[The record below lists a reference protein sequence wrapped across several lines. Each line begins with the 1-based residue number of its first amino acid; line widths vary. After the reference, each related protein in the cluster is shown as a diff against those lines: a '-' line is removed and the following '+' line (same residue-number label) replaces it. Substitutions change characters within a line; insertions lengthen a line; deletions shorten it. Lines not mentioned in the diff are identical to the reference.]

1 MKTAGIDGC
10 RAGWLAVS
18 LDKSL
23 ASWQLLRTVQ
33 ELSVYAASKNG
44 VFIDIPIGLSETEP
58 VRTCDALLR
67 RVLGKG
73 YASSVFSPPVRA
85 AFMVNDY
92 VAACDINEAKT
103 GKRITKQAWNIMPKI
118 RQVDEL
124 LAENPGLVQ
133 VLHESH
139 PELLFK
145 KLNRGGE
152 PLQKKKT
159 PEGLEQ
165 RRQLLFRADSRIE
178 GLYETMRGSLK
189 KSEAKDDDLL
199 DALVLAVM
207 VAQSPYRPVRTLP
220 LPPETDSR
228 GIPMA
233 IHFV

>member
-18 LDKSL
+18 LDQSL
-23 ASWQLLRTVQ
+23 ASWQLLRTAQ
-33 ELSVYAASKNG
+33 ELTEYAATKNG
-44 VFIDIPIGLSETEP
+44 IFIDIPIGLSETAH
-58 VRTCDALLR
+58 VRSCDELLR
-67 RVLGKG
+67 RVLGKE

-85 AFMVNDY
+85 AFLVNDY
-92 VAACDINEAKT
+92 AAACNINESKT

-118 RQVDEL
+118 RQVDEI
-124 LAENPGLVQ
+124 LAENPALVQ

-152 PLQKKKT
+152 ALHKKKT
-159 PEGLEQ
+159 AEGLEQ

-178 GLYETMRGSLK
+178 GLYESMRAALK

-199 DALVLAVM
+199 DALVLALM

-220 LPPETDSR
+220 IPPETDSR

>member
-10 RAGWLAVS
+10 RAGWLAVT
-18 LDKSL
+18 LDRSL
-23 ASWQLLRTVQ
+23 AAWQLLQTPT
-33 ELSVYAASKNG
+33 ELAAYAAAKNT

-58 VRTCDALLR
+58 VRKCDQLLR
-67 RVLGKG
+67 LVLGRA

-85 AFMVNDY
+85 AFLVNDY
-92 VAACDINEAKT
+92 TAACDINETRT

-124 LAENPGLVQ
+124 IAEQPALRQ

-145 KLNRGGE
+145 KLNRAGE
-152 PLQKKKT
+152 PLPKKKT
-159 PEGLEQ
+159 PEGVE
-165 RRQLLFRADSRIE
+165 RRQKLLFSADPRTEELFTKMRE
-178 GLYETMRGSLK
+178 GLK
-189 KSEAKDDDLL
+189 KSQAKDDDLL
-199 DALVLAVM
+199 DALVLALM
-207 VAQSPYRPVRTLP
+207 AAQSPYRPVRTLP
-220 LPPETDSR
+220 LPPETDNR